1 MAGRASA
8 WALLRKRVRRS
19 ALGTS
24 TISISMPVSSSYRS
38 AMCWSAPPCCASPD
52 WTMLKVTSS
61 EPPPSEHAARASS
74 AAAVVTANRR
84 VVRALIV
91 GTPLAVSGAGRPWH
105 SFCIGMIGNLLAH
118 TGCRDRNVT
127 LAPWLRSRRLA
138 PESPVWR
145 PRSPPEVPR
154 TVERIAATWLD
165 IDPIRKSGSMRQCC
179 LTHEHTRR
187 APTEGGATMTTASAG
202 DRFHATTAT
211 TRTVT
216 SINRTAI
223 LDTLESRGPLSR
235 SQLREITGLGSATV
249 QRLCS
254 ALLDEGFIAIE
265 GVQSPT
271 IGRPSHLFRY
281 AGEGRLIG
289 AVDLTDSR
297 AHAALVD
304 LAGSTVQ
311 EFSTEFARPDGSVDP
326 DARLDGALTAIDDL
340 AKRAEVLGLPCLAI
354 GISAPGLVSSD
365 GTVSNSVELGWHA
378 VPLGDVLRSRFDIPI
393 LIENDANAVA
403 FAEWSLSDNGT
414 C

>member
-1 MAGRASA
+1 
-8 WALLRKRVRRS
+8 
-19 ALGTS
+19 
-24 TISISMPVSSSYRS
+24 
-38 AMCWSAPPCCASPD
+38 
-52 WTMLKVTSS
+52 
-61 EPPPSEHAARASS
+61 
-74 AAAVVTANRR
+74 
-84 VVRALIV
+84 
-91 GTPLAVSGAGRPWH
+91 
-105 SFCIGMIGNLLAH
+105 
-118 TGCRDRNVT
+118 
-127 LAPWLRSRRLA
+127 
-138 PESPVWR
+138 
-145 PRSPPEVPR
+145 
-154 TVERIAATWLD
+154 
-165 IDPIRKSGSMRQCC
+165 
-179 LTHEHTRR
+179 
-187 APTEGGATMTTASAG
+187 MTTASAG

-414 C
+414 CSDLVSYVFGVGIGAGLISGGRMIRGHQASAGEIGYLLPHRDALQQFYPSRGAFEATIFELGRSSSSARRSTIAEHIDAMADDLSAEAEELYDYLAMSIAAISTVIAPERLVFAGQIPRRVDRMIERIGQRLLGRIPHPPELSVTRLGERAALTGVSKLAIREAKESTYLV